1 MAPLYPLLFSALL
14 LGFNYYCLVNRR
26 SSWFL
31 NLMVMHVVLTAVVAP
46 WLGYEIFDRQGLSVV
61 WNKQMVIPFG
71 EYFSFIINMQSL
83 TSVAAR

>member
-1 MAPLYPLLFSALL
+1 MAPIPTSFFLPSRIQLLL
-14 LGFNYYCLVNRR
+14 LGQSE

-61 WNKQMVIPFG
+61 WNKQMAFPLESIFH
-71 EYFSFIINMQSL
+71 L
-83 TSVAAR
+83 